1 MRKQAVVLVAGS
13 SLRLRPLTDATPK
26 CLLEVGGS
34 TILDRLLE
42 RLADAG
48 VTRGVLVTG
57 YLAHRIEQHLDRSPP
72 PLELTLAPNPD
83 YATTNNAVSLLAARA
98 HLGPG
103 SLIVCDGD
111 VVLHGDA
118 LHRLLSEPA
127 PCALLVDGQTAL
139 GGEEMKV
146 LLDEQGRVTRL
157 SKALDPAAS
166 AGESIGIQKV
176 DGAALDLLW
185 PTLGDLVKSGKT
197 QVFYEAAFQ
206 QMIDAGTL
214 FRAVP
219 ITSDEW
225 TEIDSLA
232 DLEDA
237 RARFVSR

>member
-48 VTRGVLVTG
+48 VTRAVLVTG
-57 YLAHRIEQHLDRSPP
+57 YLAHCIEEHLDRSPP
-72 PLELTLAPNPD
+72 PVELTLAPNPD
-83 YATTNNAVSLLAARA
+83 YATTNNAVSLLTARP
-98 HLGPG
+98 HVGPG
-103 SLIVCDGD
+103 SLIICDGD

-118 LHRLLSEPA
+118 LRRLLSEPS
-127 PCALLVDGQTAL
+127 PCALLVDGQTAR
-139 GGEEMKV
+139 GEEEMKV
-146 LLDEQGRVTRL
+146 QLDEHGRVTLL
-157 SKALDPAAS
+157 SKTLDPAKS

-176 DGAALDLLW
+176 SGAALSRLW
-185 PTLGDLVKSGKT
+185 PTLGDLVKSGQT

-206 QMIDAGTL
+206 QMIDAGTR

-225 TEIDSLA
+225 TEIDSIA